1 MRNAQITRAI
11 QRLKTYKRGVAGSIV
26 ILASLLGGPAS
37 AQSDIARQ
45 SFFVGGE
52 YASVGSSKVMK
63 GQMYVEALIPSR
75 VMHPFPL
82 VLIHGG
88 AQSAMNFMT
97 TPDGRK
103 GWAQWFAEN
112 GWKVYLVDVPA
123 RGRSAWQPGINGD
136 LIVVPASSV
145 ERRFTAPEQF
155 NDYPQAK
162 LHTQW
167 PGSGE
172 RKGRIGD
179 IFFDQFYA
187 SQVPFLGRAEGEK
200 LTIDASLALLQRI
213 GPSILVVHSQSGLY
227 AWPIADSQPAMV
239 KGIVAIEPNGPPFF
253 DLGSNAETVARPS
266 GLTTTPMTYDPP
278 VTAES
283 PLEFER
289 QSQPDAAALTACWL
303 QKGKSRQLSRL
314 AGIPLLLVT
323 SEASYHAQYDH
334 CTSRF
339 LKDAGVPH
347 DFVRLE
353 DQGIHGNGH
362 MMMLE
367 LNNLEIAAF
376 LSSWMANRIK

>member
-1 MRNAQITRAI
+1 MSKLR
-11 QRLKTYKRGVAGSIV
+11 VAGLIFFLISIF
-26 ILASLLGGPAS
+26 GRPAA
-37 AQSDIARQ
+37 AQSDISHQ

-52 YASVGSSKVMK
+52 YVTAGSSKVMR
-63 GQMYVEALIPSR
+63 GQMYVESLIPSR
-75 VMHPFPL
+75 VLHPFPL

-167 PGSGE
+167 PGSGD

-179 IFFDQFYA
+179 VFFDQFYA

-213 GPSILVVHSQSGLY
+213 GPSILLVHSQSGLY
-227 AWPIADSQPAMV
+227 AWPIADAQSAMV

-253 DLGSNAETVARPS
+253 DVGSTADTAVRPS

-289 QSQPDAAALTACWL
+289 QSVPDAAGLTACWL
-303 QKGKSRQLSRL
+303 QKGKSRQLPRL
-314 AGIPLLLVT
+314 AGVPILLVT

-339 LKDAGVPH
+339 LKEAGVHH
-347 DFVRLE
+347 DFVRLN
-353 DQGIHGNGH
+353 DKGIRGNGH

-367 LNNLEIAAF
+367 LNNLEIADF
-376 LSSWMANRIK
+376 LNSWMTDRIR